1 MSMAT
6 AGSQKKNILII
17 DDEDE
22 LRSLLLLKFT
32 NEGFSVQLAS
42 TGEQAMALLGGNE
55 FAAVLCDLNLPC
67 SPKGRELFEFSSQ
80 LARPPLF
87 IVITGYTQD
96 APEVAAAR
104 RAGLKHI
111 FSKPLRLK
119 NIFHLIS
126 SSI

>member
-1 MSMAT
+1 MNST
-6 AGSQKKNILII
+6 ITVSRKKSVLII

-32 NEGFSVQLAS
+32 NEGFDVALAS
-42 TGEQAMALLGGNE
+42 TGEEAKNLLSQSN
-55 FAAVLCDLNLPC
+55 FSAVLCDLNLPN
-67 SPKGRELFEFSSQ
+67 SPKGRELFELSTQ

-104 RAGLKHI
+104 RVGLKHI

-119 NIFHLIS
+119 NIFQLILDAT
-126 SSI
+126 

>member
-1 MSMAT
+1 MIESINVD
-6 AGSQKKNILII
+6 KKMNVLII

-32 NEGFSVQLAS
+32 NAGFKVALAS
-42 TGEQAMALLGGNE
+42 TGEEAKTLLSENN
-55 FAAVLCDLNLPC
+55 FSAVLCDLNLPN
-67 SPKGRELFEFSSQ
+67 SPKGRELFELSAQ
-80 LARPPLF
+80 LASPPLF

-96 APEVAAAR
+96 APEVAAVR
-104 RAGLKHI
+104 NAGIKHI

-119 NIFHLIS
+119 NILQLIS